1 MNIYIYIYIYI
12 YISRVNAAELRRG
25 AVVQV
30 CGYIDIDRDRDGGR
44 DIDLYIIYI
53 YLYMAA
59 ELRRGDVVQVCGGL
73 YI

>member
-1 MNIYIYIYIYI
+1 M
-12 YISRVNAAELRRG
+12 
-25 AVVQV
+25 QV